1 MDDESTIQRYSEF
14 QSSLMHD
21 VNEADDVQTIYNNT
35 LMNGETKFEKCL
47 NLLQRV
53 NSELDDFPVI
63 KVKEAQIKRR
73 P

>member
-1 MDDESTIQRYSEF
+1 
-14 QSSLMHD
+14 MHD